1 MVTQINVLAKAGK
14 LVNKVPLVYYV
25 EDNRTASAKTK
36 KRFVIKLG
44 NDSVYK
50 SASEELFE
58 GIGHFGSR
66 ERLYDQSQEE

>member
-1 MVTQINVLAKAGK
+1 MFTQTNVLAKAGE
-14 LVNKVPLVYYV
+14 LVNKVPLIYYV
-25 EDNRTASAKTK
+25 EDVKGTNLKTK

-44 NDSVYK
+44 NESVYK